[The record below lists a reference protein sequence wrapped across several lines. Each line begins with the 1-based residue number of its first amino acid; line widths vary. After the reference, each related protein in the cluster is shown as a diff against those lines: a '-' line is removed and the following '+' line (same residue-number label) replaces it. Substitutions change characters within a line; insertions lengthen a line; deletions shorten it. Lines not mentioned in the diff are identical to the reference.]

1 MSNQIKGLNGTRST
15 YKYENIEIVEID
27 SVRMVRRLKDK
38 KIIGLNA
45 PTQKEMQ
52 EGNYQRQLSKN
63 TPRYQDLALKEELT
77 NFFQDTGMSIGE
89 FVKDSNIINY
99 HLVWS
104 FVNGKIRITLDAI
117 NEIKRRIDAHGKH

>member
-1 MSNQIKGLNGTRST
+1 MANQVEGLNGTRSV

-27 SVRMVRRLKDK
+27 GVRMVRRLKDK

-45 PTQKEMQ
+45 PSKEVQ
-52 EGNYQRQLSKN
+52 EGYYQRQLSKN